1 MSLPVKPSTLVIG
14 VVVVGLVARLLMVGR
29 RPKNYPPGPPTLP
42 ILGNIHQMPTKDAHL
57 QFEKWAREYGPVY
70 SLILGTK
77 TMVVLSSD
85 KAVKDLL
92 DKRSNKYSHRQ
103 EMYVGQTLCSGGL
116 RVLMMGYG
124 PQWRSARKMI
134 HGLLNVSAA
143 KSYVPYQILENKQ
156 MLHEML
162 VDPDRFLY
170 HIRRYS
176 NALTT
181 TMVFGWR
188 TPTYEDE
195 KMQQLFNGFSE
206 FADINQTGVAA
217 ILDSFPFLRMLP
229 DFILRLQKTAKQL
242 HKREK
247 ALYLSHWLKVK
258 EDIKNNTINPCFCE
272 ELAAV
277 QKQEGFDDD
286 QAAYISGTLLEA
298 GSDTTSS
305 TLYAF
310 MQAMLIYP
318 EVQQKAFE
326 EIDRVI
332 GSDRMPTMEDEMDL
346 PYIRGC
352 VKESLRWMPTTILGA
367 VPHAVTQ
374 DDWYEGYLIPKDA
387 GVMNNVW
394 AINMDPKRHPD
405 PRRFEPE
412 RYKDDHQSLADAA
425 ANPDPSKRDQ
435 FTFGAGRRICP
446 GIHVAE
452 RSLFL
457 GMSRILWAFKIEP
470 KLDEDGKPIIPD
482 HNKLT
487 QGFVCMPEPFPAK
500 ITPRSKERAEKVMKE
515 WAEAERECLD
525 PVTKQWRVSPIA
537 PKSTRKA

>member
-1 MSLPVKPSTLVIG
+1 MSLSVKPSTLAISVIVIG
-14 VVVVGLVARLLMVGR
+14 L
-29 RPKNYPPGPPTLP
+29 
-42 ILGNIHQMPTKDAHL
+42 MPTRDAHL

-77 TMVVLSSD
+77 TMIILSSD
-85 KAVKDLL
+85 RAVKDLL

-103 EMYVGQTLCSGGL
+103 EMYVGQVLCSGGL

-143 KSYVPYQILENKQ
+143 KSYVPYQVLENKQ
-156 MLHEML
+156 MLHEFL
-162 VDPDRFLY
+162 VDPDHFLH

-188 TPTYEDE
+188 TPTYEDK
-195 KMQQLFNGFSE
+195 KMKQLFDGFSE

-217 ILDSFPFLRMLP
+217 ILDSFPLLRSLP
-229 DFILRLQKTAKQL
+229 DFVVGLKKTAKKL
-242 HKREK
+242 HAREK
-247 ALYLSHWLKVK
+247 DLYLSHWLKVK
-258 EDIKNNTINPCFCE
+258 EEITGGTVNPCFCE
-272 ELAAV
+272 ELAAM
-277 QKQEGFDDD
+277 QKTEGFSDD

-310 MQAMLIYP
+310 VQAMLIFP
-318 EVQQKAFE
+318 EVQQKAFD
-326 EIDRVI
+326 EIERVV
-332 GSDRMPTMEDEMDL
+332 GSGRLPTMEDEMDL
-346 PYIRGC
+346 PYVRGC

-367 VPHAVTQ
+367 VPHAVTE
-374 DDWYEGYLIPKDA
+374 DDWYDGYLIPKDA

-394 AINMDPKRHPD
+394 AINMDPERHPD
-405 PRRFEPE
+405 PRRFDPE
-412 RYKDDHQSLADAA
+412 RYINDHQSLADAA

-457 GMSRILWAFKIEP
+457 GMARILWAFKIEP
-470 KLDEDGKPIIPD
+470 KVDANGKPIIPD

-487 QGFVCMPEPFPAK
+487 QGFVCMPEPFEAK
-500 ITPRSKERAEKVMKE
+500 ITPRSKERAATVEKE
-515 WAEAERECLD
+515 WTSAQEECLD
-525 PVTKQWRVSPIA
+525 PKTKQWRVSPVA
-537 PKSTRKA
+537 SKGRKKL